1 MTRKKRLVE
10 HWMIIAFLL
19 MVYDVA
25 TIAISYFAALLIR
38 FDFRFNQI
46 GGAYIEIYKETI
58 IPYIVF
64 CVVIY
69 WFFRTYRS
77 IWRFASYSE
86 LVRIIGSVT
95 LCAVVYFIYLRVF
108 V

>member
-19 MVYDVA
+19 MMYDVA

-46 GGAYIEIYKETI
+46 GGAYIEK
-58 IPYIVF
+58 
-64 CVVIY
+64 
-69 WFFRTYRS
+69 
-77 IWRFASYSE
+77 
-86 LVRIIGSVT
+86 
-95 LCAVVYFIYLRVF
+95 
-108 V
+108 